1 MHNRKAFCVLIM
13 LIMVISTAC
22 GVDDL
27 FDKKEE
33 NTVKPST
40 AMVDRASFYNLGENE
55 GFVVADMYEL
65 PDRAKKI
72 DGSWFISINSV
83 TSVNDHFYWN
93 QAEEQMIVTTADSID
108 YYWPDMK
115 NSTVNGE
122 GVPLENAVITLKE
135 GTLYV
140 SVELLKKYT
149 PISCEIYE
157 NPDRIVLWTDT
168 EEVPSYKVLTVDAPI
183 RVGAS
188 VTADILEKAEEG
200 SVIYKTGDETSGFIP
215 VVTADGFC
223 GYIASSDAADNGM
236 TAFDIDFEAA
246 VYTHNLLE
254 DSYFTSVWHN
264 VAYAADG
271 SVLASELDGSEGVD
285 VVIPTWYRVIDTDGN
300 ISSNASYSYV
310 EKAHE
315 MGLEVWGLVD
325 DFAKGVPGIDVL
337 SSTVSRNNLSDSLVA
352 SAVEYGLDGIN
363 VDFEYITYESSPHY
377 IQFLRE
383 LYLKMKPYGLR
394 LSVDNYVPNAGNAF
408 YNLKAQEEVVD
419 YIILMTYD
427 EHYSPET
434 GTGSVA
440 SIGFVE
446 NGIEGALAY
455 IPANRLVMGV
465 PFYTRLWETD
475 AAGQVTMQVLTM
487 KNAMSTVEYYGITP
501 EWQEESGQYY
511 VSYIDDEGLSCEMW
525 LEETESVAKKRE
537 LCDRFGLA
545 GTASWC
551 LGYELD
557 EVWAE
562 LK

>member
-1 MHNRKAFCVLIM
+1 MYNRKVLYVLTILIM
-13 LIMVISTAC
+13 LVCTAC

-27 FDKKEE
+27 FDKKESS
-33 NTVKPST
+33 TVEPST
-40 AMVDRASFYNLGENE
+40 VMADRTSFYNLGENE
-55 GFVVADMYEL
+55 GFVVADMFEL

-72 DGSWFISINSV
+72 DGEWFMSINSV
-83 TSVNDHFYWN
+83 TSINDRFYWN
-93 QAEEQMIVTTADSID
+93 QAEEQMIVTTADSAD
-108 YYWPDMK
+108 CYWPDIQ
-115 NSTVNGE
+115 SSAVNGE
-122 GVPLENAVITLKE
+122 TVPLDKTAITLKD

-140 SVELLKKYT
+140 SVELLQKYT
-149 PISCEIYE
+149 PVSCEIYE
-157 NPDRIVLWTDT
+157 DPDRIVLWTDT
-168 EEVPSYKVLTVDAPI
+168 DEVSSYKVLTPEAPI
-183 RVGAS
+183 RVSAS
-188 VTADILEKAEEG
+188 LTADILEKAEEG
-200 SVIYKTGDETSGFIP
+200 AVIYKTGDETSGFIP

-223 GYIASSDAADNGM
+223 GYIASSDVSDNG
-236 TAFDIDFEAA
+236 TVSFDSGFEAGE
-246 VYTHNLLE
+246 YTHNLLE
-254 DSYFTSVWHN
+254 DSYFTAVWHN

-300 ISSNASYSYV
+300 ISSNANSSYV

-315 MGLEVWGLVD
+315 MGIEVWGLVD
-325 DFAKGVPGIDVL
+325 DFAQGVPGIDVL
-337 SSTVSRNNLSDSLVA
+337 SDTVSRNNLSDSLVA
-352 SAVEYGLDGIN
+352 SALEYGLDGIN
-363 VDFEYITYESSPHY
+363 IDFEYITYESSTHY

-394 LSVDNYVPNAGNAF
+394 LTVDNYVPNSGNTF
-408 YNLKAQEEVVD
+408 YNLQAQEEIVD

-440 SIGFVE
+440 SIGFVQ

-455 IPANRLVMGV
+455 IPAERLVMGV

-475 AAGQVTMQVLTM
+475 ASGQVTMQVLTM
-487 KNAMSTVEYYGITP
+487 KNAMSTAEYYGVTP
-501 EWQEESGQYY
+501 VWQEESGQYY
-511 VSYIDDEGLSCEMW
+511 VSYVDDEGLSCEMW
-525 LEETESVAKKRE
+525 LEETQSVAKKRA
-537 LCDRFGLA
+537 LCDSFGLA

-557 EVWAE
+557 EVWEE